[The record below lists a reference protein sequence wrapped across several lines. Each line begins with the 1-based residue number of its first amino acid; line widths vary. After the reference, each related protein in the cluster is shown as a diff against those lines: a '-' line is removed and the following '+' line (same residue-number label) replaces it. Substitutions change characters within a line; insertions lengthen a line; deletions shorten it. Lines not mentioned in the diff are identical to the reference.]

1 MDTSFERSVNTKVEW
16 LTPPELVKKLGV
28 FDLDPCCP
36 VNAPFI
42 HAKTNF
48 TIEDNGLKKE
58 WFGRVFCNPP
68 YGKETTPLW
77 LAKLKKHGNGIAL
90 IYARTETK
98 YFFENIWNNADALL
112 FVKGRIR
119 FYHVS
124 GKKGGTPGAP
134 SVFVAYGIENAIALK
149 QSGIEGR
156 YLDLKL

>member
-16 LTPPELVKKLGV
+16 LTPPELVKKLGE
-28 FDLDPCCP
+28 FDLDPCSP
-36 VNAPFI
+36 VNAPFL
-42 HAKTNF
+42 HAKHNY
-48 TIEDNGLKKE
+48 TIEDNGLNKE

-68 YGKETTPLW
+68 YGKDTTPLW

-98 YFFENIWNNADALL
+98 YFFENIWDDADALL

-124 GKKGGTPGAP
+124 GIQGGTPGAP
-134 SVFVAYGIENAIALK
+134 SVFVAYGRENAKALK
-149 QSGIEGR
+149 ESGIEGR
-156 YLDLKL
+156 YLDL